1 MNRISVVIATRNRG
15 KVEEIRELLHGYD
28 VEVKTLDDFE
38 PIPEV
43 IESGK
48 TFEENA
54 CLKASFTAKALGLPA
69 IADDS
74 GLVVD
79 ALNGAPGV
87 YSARYAGEKAT
98 DQENNQK
105 LLKVLEGRKNRNA
118 HFEAVVAIALPEG
131 KSLTYTGKVD
141 GVILEAPDGN
151 MGFGYD
157 PLFYYPPFSKT
168 FAQMTNEEKNKISH
182 RGMAFKKLTGEFDSV
197 MMWIKNSIA
206 TSGDH

>member
-1 MNRISVVIATRNRG
+1 MKRVSVVIATRNKG
-15 KVEEIRELLHGYD
+15 KVEEIRGLLNGYD
-28 VEVKTLDDFE
+28 VEIKTLDDFD

-43 IESGK
+43 IENGK

-54 CLKASFTAKALGLPA
+54 RIKACFTAKTLGLPA

-87 YSARYAGEKAT
+87 FSARYAGEKST
-98 DQENNQK
+98 DKENNLK
-105 LLKVLEGRKNRNA
+105 LLKELIRVKNRA
-118 HFEAVVAIALPEG
+118 ARFEAAVVIALPEG
-131 KSLTYTGKVD
+131 KTKIYTGKVE
-141 GVILEAPDGN
+141 GVILNAPEGE

-168 FAQMTNEEKNKISH
+168 FAQMTNEEKNRISH
-182 RGMAFKKLTGEFDSV
+182 RGMAFKKLTGEFDKILIWMVS
-197 MMWIKNSIA
+197 
-206 TSGDH
+206 

>member
-1 MNRISVVIATRNRG
+1 MKRISVVIATRNRG
-15 KVEEIRELLHGYD
+15 KVEEIRGLLHGYD
-28 VEVKTLDDFE
+28 VEIKTLDDFN

-43 IESGK
+43 IENGK
-48 TFEENA
+48 SFESNA
-54 CLKASFTAKALGLPA
+54 LLKASFTAKALGLPA

-87 YSARYAGEKAT
+87 YSARYAGDKAT
-98 DQENNQK
+98 DAENNLK
-105 LLKVLEGRKNRNA
+105 LLKELKGVENRDA
-118 HFEAVVAIALPEG
+118 RFETVVAIAMPKG
-131 KSLTYTGKVD
+131 DTLTYTGKVE

-157 PLFYYPPFSKT
+157 PLFYYPRFSKT

-182 RGMAFKKLTGEFDSV
+182 RGMAFRKLTKDFDRIMV
-197 MMWIKNSIA
+197 WIKE
-206 TSGDH
+206 GR

>member
-1 MNRISVVIATRNRG
+1 MKSISVVIATRNKG
-15 KVEEIRELLHGYD
+15 KVEEIRGLLNEYD
-28 VEVKTLDDFE
+28 VEVKTLDDFS

-43 IESGK
+43 IENGK
-48 TFEENA
+48 SFEENA
-54 CLKASFTAKALGLPA
+54 RLKAGFTAKRLRLPA

-79 ALNGAPGV
+79 ALDGAPGV

-98 DQENNQK
+98 DAENNLK
-105 LLKVLEGRKNRNA
+105 LLRELKGVRNRTA
-118 HFEAVVAIALPEG
+118 RFETVVAIALPNG
-131 KSLTYTGKVD
+131 DALTYNGKVE

-168 FAQMTNEEKNKISH
+168 FARMTNEEKNKISH
-182 RGMAFKKLTGEFDSV
+182 RGMAFKKLTGEFDRV
-197 MMWIKNSIA
+197 ILWLEKNL
-206 TSGDH
+206 

>member
-1 MNRISVVIATRNRG
+1 MSRISVVIATRNKG
-15 KVEEIRELLHGYD
+15 KVEEIRELLIGYD
-28 VEVKTLDDFE
+28 VEIKTLNDFE
-38 PIPEV
+38 SIPEV

-54 CLKASFTAKALGLPA
+54 RLKASFTANALGLPA

-87 YSARYAGEKAT
+87 YSARYAGDKAT
-98 DQENNQK
+98 DEENNQK
-105 LLKVLEGRKNRNA
+105 LLKALKGIKERNA
-118 HFEAVVAIALPEG
+118 RFEAAVAIALPEG
-131 KSLTYTGKVD
+131 KSLTYAGKVE

-157 PLFYYPPFSKT
+157 PLFFYPPFSKT
-168 FAQMTNEEKNKISH
+168 FARMTNEEKNKISH
-182 RGMAFKKLTGEFDSV
+182 RGMAVRKLTGEFDRV
-197 MMWIKNSIA
+197 MIWIKK
-206 TSGDH
+206 HPC

>member
-1 MNRISVVIATRNRG
+1 MKRISVVIATRNRG
-15 KVEEIRELLHGYD
+15 KVEEIRGLLNGYD
-28 VEVKTLDDFE
+28 VDIKTIDDFD

-43 IESGK
+43 IENGQ

-54 CLKASFTAKALGLPA
+54 RIKASFTAKALGLPA

-74 GLVVD
+74 GLVVE
-79 ALNGAPGV
+79 ALNGAPGI
-87 YSARYAGEKAT
+87 YSARYAGKKAS
-98 DQENNQK
+98 DAENNLK
-105 LLKVLEGRKNRNA
+105 LLKELKGVKNRDA
-118 HFEAVVAIALPEG
+118 RFETVVAIALPHGEA
-131 KSLTYTGKVD
+131 KTYTGKVE

-182 RGMAFKKLTGEFDSV
+182 RGMAFKKLTKEFDRV
-197 MMWIKNSIA
+197 IPWLKGQDLQNY
-206 TSGDH
+206 

>member
-1 MNRISVVIATRNRG
+1 MSRISVVIATRNKG
-15 KVEEIRELLHGYD
+15 KVEEIRGLLHGYD
-28 VEVKTLDDFE
+28 VEIKTLDDFD

-43 IESGK
+43 IESGN

-54 CLKASFTAKALGLPA
+54 RLKASFTAKTLELPA

-79 ALNGAPGV
+79 VLNGAPGV
-87 YSARYAGEKAT
+87 YSARYAGDKAT
-98 DQENNQK
+98 DEQNNLK
-105 LLKVLEGRKNRNA
+105 LLKALKGIKTRNGR
-118 HFEAVVAIALPEG
+118 FEAAVAIALPEG
-131 KSLTYTGKVD
+131 EAITYTGKVE

-168 FAQMTNEEKNKISH
+168 FARMTNEEKNKISH
-182 RGMAFKKLTGEFDSV
+182 RGMAFKKLTGEFDSI
-197 MMWIKNSIA
+197 MTWIKK
-206 TSGDH
+206 HV

>member
-1 MNRISVVIATRNRG
+1 MKRISVVIATRNKG
-15 KVEEIRELLHGYD
+15 KVEEIRELLNGYD
-28 VEVKTLDDFE
+28 VEVKTLDDFA

-43 IESGK
+43 IENGK

-54 CLKASFTAKALGLPA
+54 RLKAAFTAKALGLPA

-87 YSARYAGEKAT
+87 FSARYAGEKAT
-98 DQENNQK
+98 DKENNLK
-105 LLKVLEGRKNRNA
+105 LLKALKGIKNRDA
-118 HFEAVVAIALPEG
+118 CFEAAVAIALLNGEA
-131 KSLTYTGKVD
+131 KTYTGKVE
-141 GVILEAPDGN
+141 GVILDAPDGN

-168 FAQMTNEEKNKISH
+168 FARMTNEEKNQISH
-182 RGMAFKKLTGEFDSV
+182 RGMAFKKLTWEFDRV
-197 MMWIKNSIA
+197 IEWMKE
-206 TSGDH
+206 GLFG